1 MRSTMRLLSGALLL
15 ATTALPALAQERQ
28 SGDTFNWSGRIPTG
42 RWIHVQNL
50 NGSISVAAASGSN
63 VEVTATKHWRRGDP
77 AVVHF
82 LTEKGGQGD
91 EDVTICAVWG
101 DRTSC
106 NDRGGDRRDRRMR
119 DNNDVSVEFKVLVP
133 KGVKVGVGTV
143 NGGVSVDDVSSEVEA
158 STVNGEV
165 NVATSGGP
173 VNAHTVNGNV
183 RARMGRVD
191 SNADMEFNTVNGSV
205 IVEFTGDFGGDIEL
219 STVNGS
225 LNTKFERTGS
235 GRLDPKHVR
244 AHIGKPGGPTIKLST
259 VNGSVELRKR

>member
-1 MRSTMRLLSGALLL
+1 MSSTMRLLGGALLL
-15 ATTALPALAQERQ
+15 ATTAVPALAQERQ

-50 NGSISVAAASGSN
+50 NGSITVGAASGSN

-106 NDRGGDRRDRRMR
+106 NDRGSRRRERIR
-119 DNNDVSVEFKVLVP
+119 DNDVNVEFKVLVP

-143 NGGVSVDDVSSEVEA
+143 NGGVTVDDASSEVEA

-173 VNAHTVNGNV
+173 VNASTVNGNV
-183 RARMGRVD
+183 P
-191 SNADMEFNTVNGSV
+191 S
-205 IVEFTGDFGGDIEL
+205 IVEL
-219 STVNGS
+219 VSS
-225 LNTKFERTGS
+225 K
-235 GRLDPKHVR
+235 
-244 AHIGKPGGPTIKLST
+244 
-259 VNGSVELRKR
+259 